1 MELYRSFSW
10 EFFFLYGFSGCERR
24 RMKFHGESLCMGLL
38 CVERENES
46 ERKERVKEL
55 IVDGFCR
62 ISLMVFICGG
72 LMREDGRVRDE
83 T

>member
-1 MELYRSFSW
+1 M
-10 EFFFLYGFSGCERR
+10 
-24 RMKFHGESLCMGLL
+24 
-38 CVERENES
+38 ERENES

-62 ISLMVFICGG
+62 ISLIVFICGG